1 MNESGDNH
9 IDSKFSELDV
19 RLNELSRLLK
29 QIENHLSGNGKPESG
44 IMFRL
49 SWVEQKFKQIV
60 WIAGIVAGVCATI
73 TGSVIVIV
81 ITRAIES
88 GAK

>member
-1 MNESGDNH
+1 MNGSDRH
-9 IDSKFSELDV
+9 IDEKFADLDERLAELG
-19 RLNELSRLLK
+19 RLLK
-29 QIENHLSGNGKPESG
+29 QIEHHLSGNGKPESG
-44 IMFRL
+44 MMFRL